1 MGCYGAAILALGCGI
16 EKPFSFDVADMEFVT
31 REVVCPNCANHC
43 EIICVYRDGELI
55 DSWGNR
61 CERGEIKQG
70 QDQGG
75 LKFTKF
81 SLIKERLYFVSVANN
96 RSLRKNTDVLNLHSD
111 ISNFLRHPKLA
122 PRNLRGQYTGH

>member
-1 MGCYGAAILALGCGI
+1 MARRKTSNVHTTKATTTAAQKVEATKAVVDENGHLMGCYGAAILALGCGI

-70 QDQGG
+70 QD
-75 LKFTKF
+75 
-81 SLIKERLYFVSVANN
+81 
-96 RSLRKNTDVLNLHSD
+96 
-111 ISNFLRHPKLA
+111 
-122 PRNLRGQYTGH
+122 

>member
-81 SLIKERLYFVSVANN
+81 TFNKRTSVFCLS
-96 RSLRKNTDVLNLHSD
+96 R
-111 ISNFLRHPKLA
+111 
-122 PRNLRGQYTGH
+122 